1 MERPL
6 VFPSIVQIRTDT
18 AFVKALKGV
27 RVDGTAALRLDGRR
41 LAAEAGEILFTEYGL
56 SGPAV
61 MQISRHAAAWEQ
73 EGRPGRL
80 EAELDL
86 LPTLSWEALA
96 DRLAQRRE
104 LPGRR
109 LEDYFTGL
117 LQKRLGQTVLRA
129 AGCGPLTNPAASLTD
144 KDVRRLASLVKGW
157 RIAVTGTQ
165 GLAAAQ
171 VTAGGILTKDFDP
184 ATLESRRVKGLYA
197 AGEVLD
203 IDGDCGGFN
212 LQWAWASAFAAA
224 RAMAAGRSGLRERKG
239 TGYMIRITGI
249 RMPLTYTDERLRRAA
264 AAVLKISPAALRTLR
279 VAKRA
284 VDARRKRGCAFQHL
298 CRRDGGGGRKPPWS
312 AGPGSSRVSVARPL
326 IYAPSRFPRAA
337 DPRPVVVGSGP
348 AGLFAAL
355 TLARAG
361 LRPLLLERG
370 RDVDARQR
378 DVERFRATGVL
389 DTASNVQ
396 FGEGGAGTFSDGKLS
411 TGIKDIRCRFVL
423 EELARAG
430 DPAAD
435 PDDILWQAKPHI
447 GTDRLRRTVKGL
459 RQEIERLGG
468 TVHFGWQAVDLHIEA
483 GALRGIAVNTPDGR
497 KELDCDRLILAI
509 GHSARDTLEMLCRRG
524 VPMEQKPFAV
534 GVRIEHPRALID
546 RSQYGRFAGHP
557 ALGAADYK
565 LSCRPLGGRGVY
577 TFCMC
582 PGGVVMAA
590 ASEEGGL
597 VVNGMSEHA
606 RDAVNSNSALLVGVG
621 PEDFG
626 SAHPLAGAA
635 FQRKIEQAAFALGGG
650 GYRAPIQLVADFLRD
665 QKSASLGEVEP
676 SYRPGVTFA
685 DLRDCLPAPVALS
698 LKAALPA
705 FGRQLAGFDRPD
717 AVLTGVESRSS
728 SPVRLLRDDS
738 GQSAVHGLFPC
749 GEGAGYAGG
758 IVSAAVDGVRAAEQV
773 MRSLLGGELPNPC
786 G

>member
-1 MERPL
+1 
-6 VFPSIVQIRTDT
+6 
-18 AFVKALKGV
+18 
-27 RVDGTAALRLDGRR
+27 
-41 LAAEAGEILFTEYGL
+41 
-56 SGPAV
+56 
-61 MQISRHAAAWEQ
+61 
-73 EGRPGRL
+73 
-80 EAELDL
+80 
-86 LPTLSWEALA
+86 
-96 DRLAQRRE
+96 
-104 LPGRR
+104 
-109 LEDYFTGL
+109 
-117 LQKRLGQTVLRA
+117 
-129 AGCGPLTNPAASLTD
+129 
-144 KDVRRLASLVKGW
+144 
-157 RIAVTGTQ
+157 
-165 GLAAAQ
+165 
-171 VTAGGILTKDFDP
+171 
-184 ATLESRRVKGLYA
+184 
-197 AGEVLD
+197 
-203 IDGDCGGFN
+203 
-212 LQWAWASAFAAA
+212 
-224 RAMAAGRSGLRERKG
+224 
-239 TGYMIRITGI
+239 MIRITGI

-284 VDARRKRGCAFQHL
+284 VDARQKEDVHFSISVDVTVAEEEAAVVSRA
-298 CRRDGGGGRKPPWS
+298 
-312 AGPGSSRVSVARPL
+312 GSSRVSVARPL

-411 TGIKDIRCRFVL
+411 SGIKDIRCRFVL

-665 QKSASLGEVEP
+665 Q
-676 SYRPGVTFA
+676 
-685 DLRDCLPAPVALS
+685 
-698 LKAALPA
+698 
-705 FGRQLAGFDRPD
+705 
-717 AVLTGVESRSS
+717 
-728 SPVRLLRDDS
+728 
-738 GQSAVHGLFPC
+738 
-749 GEGAGYAGG
+749 
-758 IVSAAVDGVRAAEQV
+758 
-773 MRSLLGGELPNPC
+773 
-786 G
+786 